1 VSGQR
6 GEVEWRGAPRRLL
19 RLVALALAGA
29 LVSSLLSSCGFG
41 GSVDPG
47 FYPYSILN
55 DSSAQ
60 VVVDVRGAVH
70 DTFVVPPHKYGVL
83 FEGSVPW
90 ESGWTVAIVDGQCLA
105 LQTWSLDATRNL
117 VYVGPNGDRELTYDL
132 AMRHGLR
139 TATSIDLVQRV
150 PKCP

>member
-1 VSGQR
+1 LR
-6 GEVEWRGAPRRLL
+6 PVEIA
-19 RLVALALAGA
+19 LVGA
-29 LVSSLLSSCGFG
+29 LVTSFLSSCGFG

-60 VVVDVRGAVH
+60 IVVDVRGAVH

-90 ESGWTVAIVDGQCLA
+90 ESGWTVAIVDGQCVA

-117 VYVGPNGDRELTYDL
+117 VYVGPTGDRELTYDL
-132 AMRHGLR
+132 AGSHGLK
-139 TATSIDLVQRV
+139 TAQSMDLVQRV